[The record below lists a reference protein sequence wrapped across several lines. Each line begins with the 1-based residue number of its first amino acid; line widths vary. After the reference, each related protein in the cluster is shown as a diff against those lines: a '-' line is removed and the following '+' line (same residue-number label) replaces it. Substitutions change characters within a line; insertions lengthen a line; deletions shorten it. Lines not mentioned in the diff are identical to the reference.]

1 MEQHLCRTAHA
12 SSGFALTWR
21 LPKLFSPV
29 YLRHSATLHSLPLC
43 CQARAPKT
51 SSSKTP
57 TGGAKRAFVRL
68 NTLGAKGR
76 PDFMLLNEMYKRAKR
91 EESQAYKTA
100 VSMAAAARK
109 VAALG
114 LRRAAGSVFGRNSRT
129 VRKSKMKSV
138 RGAVC
143 ERVQGLGPEQRF
155 TAIGDHI
162 VKMGLSMKE
171 SLSLARTTLRMDA
184 ARMRANQEAAME
196 QLEAFRAGRGAEAI
210 AKLVTEVPGLS
221 AFQLRAEPLGPC
233 LAIEVL
239 PPATDTVI
247 DSAAWAQSALGT
259 NLAANLEEFWKQ
271 RHQAV
276 LPTHAPT
283 ASTSAESHSVSLC
296 FSAGVCLCSEQGKI
310 VKELG
315 CLFLA
320 LMRRTFPNHSEE
332 KALLV
337 SGSIVVRFSGA
348 PSSEDYDAILADPA
362 AFGELVLHI
371 GLQYLNPYRPTFMKV
386 EDSTAEGEI
395 AADVGRRYVKVTFGR
410 ALSQR
415 FHGQT
420 L

>member
-109 VAALG
+109 VAALE

-143 ERVQGLGPEQRF
+143 ERVQGLAPEQRF

-239 PPATDTVI
+239 APATDTVI

-259 NLAANLEEFWKQ
+259 NLAANLEEFWK
-271 RHQAV
+271 
-276 LPTHAPT
+276 TEAPGGSSDPC
-283 ASTSAESHSVSLC
+283 ADRQHLC
-296 FSAGVCLCSEQGKI
+296 RV
-310 VKELG
+310 
-315 CLFLA
+315 A
-320 LMRRTFPNHSEE
+320 LR
-332 KALLV
+332 LLV
-337 SGSIVVRFSGA
+337 LQRGCVLVQRAGEDRQRTWLSVLGAHAAHLSEPQRGEGAPRQRVHCGTLQRCAKQRGLRRHPCRSGSLR
-348 PSSEDYDAILADPA
+348 
-362 AFGELVLHI
+362 
-371 GLQYLNPYRPTFMKV
+371 
-386 EDSTAEGEI
+386 
-395 AADVGRRYVKVTFGR
+395 
-410 ALSQR
+410 
-415 FHGQT
+415 
-420 L
+420 